1 MNSLCNMVNTD
12 LKNIS
17 EWFKQWL
24 VKLNPTKTNIVYFN
38 TRDIPPGLF
47 FWIEITRIYP
57 VKCRKNLGIT
67 LSADCKWSNHINTIF
82 GKTSKQVTALRKLK
96 FKVSRNFLETM
107 YLTFIRPLLE
117 YAGEVWDNCTLAD
130 STRLEVARVVTGLAS
145 YASILSIYRET
156 GWEKLS
162 VRREKRKLSLF
173 YGIVS
178 GQSPDYLQD
187 LIPITVGQT
196 NNYNL
201 RNSNTSQF
209 PQEGLVYIKVLF
221 PKYY

>member
-1 MNSLCNMVNTD
+1 
-12 LKNIS
+12 
-17 EWFKQWL
+17 
-24 VKLNPTKTNIVYFN
+24 
-38 TRDIPPGLF
+38 
-47 FWIEITRIYP
+47 
-57 VKCRKNLGIT
+57 
-67 LSADCKWSNHINTIF
+67 
-82 GKTSKQVTALRKLK
+82 
-96 FKVSRNFLETM
+96 M

-178 GQSPDYLQD
+178 GQSPDYPQD

-201 RNSNTSQF
+201 RNSKTSQF

-221 PKYY
+221 PNNY